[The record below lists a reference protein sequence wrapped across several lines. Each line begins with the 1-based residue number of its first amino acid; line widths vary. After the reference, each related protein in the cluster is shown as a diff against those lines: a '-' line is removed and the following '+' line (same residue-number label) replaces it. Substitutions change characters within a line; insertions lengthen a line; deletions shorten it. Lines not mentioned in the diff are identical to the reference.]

1 MTFFLIWKGD
11 IDSLTEFIDHLNKV
25 LSSRQ
30 LTRQLTTL
38 LYQEAAKHAE
48 NQSAAGAKEST
59 KPPRLPAV
67 TTIRPLKYFTLLTA
81 SHHGL
86 FTLLSVTSAIYS
98 T

>member
-30 LTRQLTTL
+30 LTTL

-48 NQSAAGAKEST
+48 NQIAAGGEQST
-59 KPPRLPAV
+59 KPPHLVAV
-67 TTIRPLKYFTLLTA
+67 TRIRPLKYFTL
-81 SHHGL
+81 
-86 FTLLSVTSAIYS
+86 
-98 T
+98 

>member
-38 LYQEAAKHAE
+38 LYQETAKHAE
-48 NQSAAGAKEST
+48 NQIAAGGEEST
-59 KPPRLPAV
+59 KPPHLVAV
-67 TTIRPLKYFTLLTA
+67 TRIRPLKYFTL
-81 SHHGL
+81 
-86 FTLLSVTSAIYS
+86 
-98 T
+98 